1 MVTRRLLLG
10 AIAGALLSAATP
22 AAGQTLEDYSALPP
36 FVASPVTPNILI
48 LMDNSGS
55 MNLRAYPG
63 NFDPNVEYGGY
74 FDNKLCY
81 NDPSSSTAPFTPD
94 LGASKPCGPKDRWDG
109 NFLNWLT
116 TARIEATKWVMTG
129 GKCSGRTSGK
139 CLPNGRLDYED
150 GDSRLDF
157 PEAGF
162 SGPQLA
168 PYTPTWVHN
177 IASNRERC
185 LRRRL
190 GRLYIYR
197 DNSSGSCST
206 TVDRERRLLV
216 VPAVEPSGVLQQIGN
231 RARFGLMQFKDDAE
245 GAKVLAPIGGN
256 LNTMI
261 AAIDATEA
269 ATWTPLAESLYEA
282 ARYFAQV
289 APAYSSSDYPRS
301 SAKDDP
307 YYFEA
312 PTWAPT
318 SQQIPCC
325 KSFVILFTDGQP
337 TQDLNIPSALRNYA
351 VGPLNQSSTGHLD
364 VCSAYYG
371 GKSSDPC
378 VSSGSHYLDDIALWV
393 HTNDLRAPTLPV
405 IGGSGKDM
413 PGVQNLTVYTFFAFG
428 SNSNILKDAAKAGG
442 FDDINGDGVP
452 GPSPLEWDRNG
463 DGVPDTYFESSDAF
477 AMRERLFAAITDI
490 LGRSASGTSV
500 SVLATSSGGEGAVY
514 QAYFYPALFD
524 EGREVSWLGFL
535 QGIFIDDQGRLRED
549 TDEDGRLVLTRD
561 RVIQTFFDPLTG
573 ETRVR
578 RWSVDSST
586 GEPTGTPETIGLRD
600 LLPIWEAGRVLAE
613 RDLTTS
619 PRTIKT
625 WVDADG
631 DGVVDDGEFI
641 DFSTTNESALRRYLR
656 AANSTE
662 GANIIEFVRGSPVTG
677 YRSRQ
682 ITVRGTKRTWRLGDI
697 IYSSPVSV
705 GAPAERFDL
714 RYRDESYHAFFEKY
728 KNRRNVIYVGA
739 NDGMLHA
746 FNGGFFKK
754 GDDPSTPEKEQV
766 WFATTPTGTG
776 TGMPLGAELWAFVPQ
791 ELLPHL
797 KWLTQEDYD
806 KTKHVYY
813 VDGTPRIVDAKIFTE
828 ESACSTSGLDSAGCI
843 HPGGWGTVL
852 IGSMR
857 LGGGLIRVDLDGNGS
872 ANDPGEDR
880 FRSAYFALDITDPD
894 NPDPSKRVRLLWV
907 FWDTDLGFSTS
918 WPGVVRSGD
927 TTWYLVFGSGPLS
940 YTGER
945 IASATGPTGNKFT
958 SGASEYGQIFVV
970 DLATGTLVRK
980 FQTDTSDRYAF
991 MGDPVVYDLPRDY
1004 VPDVIY
1010 IGKAFGTSASRSGK
1024 LYRLL
1029 PRAEDF
1035 SSVELRALFEPGKP
1049 VLVKPTASMDRV
1061 NRLWIYGGTG
1071 RYFTS
1076 GSSGDAADSTSQM
1089 LFGIKESETSQH
1101 GCWDLDGWLSS
1112 CPTDPIPLATLV
1124 DVTGAS
1130 VAEGGALTCT
1140 TCGGAATVGEL
1151 VAGVINGGSPPK
1163 QGWYIRLTGG
1173 ERVLQESTVIGGLVL
1188 ATTFT
1193 PNTDVCSPQGTNALY
1208 SMYYQSGTAFT
1219 SSTIGLDGT
1228 TVRRKI
1234 ALGQGIASKVNVV
1247 VSEGTVTGLVQSS
1260 TGEIIQVQGIGL
1272 ASNIRSG
1279 VRAWREMSD

>member
-1 MVTRRLLLG
+1 MFTRRILLG
-10 AIAGALLSAATP
+10 AFTGALLSIAAP
-22 AAGQTLEDYSALPP
+22 AAAQTIEDYSALPP
-36 FVASPVTPNILI
+36 FVASPVTPNVLLI
-48 LMDNSGS
+48 MDNSGS
-55 MNLRAYPG
+55 MRQPAYRPSTEPY
-63 NFDPNVEYGGY
+63 DPSVKYGGY
-74 FDNKLCY
+74 FNSDLCY
-81 NDPSSSTAPFTPD
+81 DGSTSNGFTVHVPISGAP
-94 LGASKPCGPKDRWDG
+94 KPCGATGHWDG
-109 NFLNWLT
+109 NFLNWFTMSRL
-116 TARIEATKWVMTG
+116 EVTKYVMMG
-129 GKCSGRTSGK
+129 GKCAPRVAGNCYPGGSLRFESDVSSSEAYFWQETIPAAVMAANTPITTS
-139 CLPNGRLDYED
+139 
-150 GDSRLDF
+150 
-157 PEAGF
+157 
-162 SGPQLA
+162 
-168 PYTPTWVHN
+168 
-177 IASNRERC
+177 RC
-185 LRRRL
+185 LRRDSTELRVRS
-190 GRLYIYR
+190 GSSC
-197 DNSSGSCST
+197 SSGT
-206 TVDRERRLLV
+206 FTDYPLR
-216 VPAVEPSGVLQQIGN
+216 VEAFGAEPNGVIQQIGT
-231 RARFGLMQFKDDAE
+231 RARFGLMEFTSSNTAN
-245 GAKVLAPIGGN
+245 GGKVLSVVGGN
-256 LNTMI
+256 TTSMVNAIENTI
-261 AAIDATEA
+261 AS
-269 ATWTPLAESLYEA
+269 TWTPLAESLYEA
-282 ARYFAQV
+282 SRYFAQV
-289 APAYSSSDYPRS
+289 PPAYANSDYQTNTS
-301 SAKDDP
+301 NDP
-307 YYFEA
+307 YYFQQ
-312 PTWAPT
+312 PDWIPS
-318 SQQIPCC
+318 SQYVPCC

-337 TQDLNIPSALRNYA
+337 TKDQNIPSAIRNYA
-351 VGPLNQSSTGHLD
+351 VTALNQSSTGHLD
-364 VCSAYYG
+364 VCSSYYG
-371 GKSSDPC
+371 GSSSDPC
-378 VSSGSHYLDDIALWV
+378 VSDGSHYLDDVALWA
-393 HTNDLRAPTLPV
+393 HTNDLRASTLPV
-405 IGGSGKDM
+405 IGGSGKDL
-413 PGVQNLTVYTFFAFG
+413 PGMQNLTVYTFFAFG
-428 SNSNILKDAAKAGG
+428 SGARILQDAAKAGG

-452 GPSPLEWDRNG
+452 GPSSLEWDRNG

-477 AMRERLFAAITDI
+477 AMRERLMAAITDI
-490 LGRSASGTSV
+490 LARSASGTSV

-561 RVIQTFFDPLTG
+561 RVIQTFFDPLAN

-578 RWSVDSST
+578 RWAVDSST
-586 GEPTGTPETIGLRD
+586 GEPTGSPETIGLRD
-600 LLPIWEAGRVLAE
+600 LLPIWEAGRELAE
-613 RDLTTS
+613 RDLATS

-625 WVDADG
+625 WVDLDG

-641 DFSTTNESALRRYLR
+641 DFDTANESTLRRYLR

-662 GANIIEFVRGSPVTG
+662 GTNIIEFIQGSAVTG

-714 RYRDESYHAFFEKY
+714 RYRDQSYQAFFEKY
-728 KNRRNVIYVGA
+728 KNRRNVVYVGA

-754 GDDPSTPEKEQV
+754 GDDPSTTDREQV

-776 TGMPLGAELWAFVPQ
+776 SGTPLGAELWAFIPQ

-797 KWLTQEDYD
+797 KWLTGENYD

-828 ESACSTSGLDSAGCI
+828 ESACTTSGLDSAGCI

-857 LGGGLIRVDLDGNGS
+857 LGGGLIRADLDGDGS
-872 ANDPGEDR
+872 TSDPGEDR

-894 NPDPSKRVRLLWV
+894 NADASKRVRLLWV
-907 FWDTDLGFSTS
+907 YWDGDLGFSTS
-918 WPGVVRSGD
+918 WPGIVRSDD

-958 SGASEYGQIFVV
+958 SGASEYGQVYVV

-980 FQTDTSDRYAF
+980 MQTDTADRYAF

-1010 IGKAFGTSASRSGK
+1010 IGKAFGTAGSRSGK

-1029 PRAEDF
+1029 PRAADF
-1035 SSVELRALFEPGKP
+1035 SSVELTALFDPGEP
-1049 VLVKPTASMDRV
+1049 VLVKPTASMDRN

-1076 GSSGDAADSTSQM
+1076 GSSGDAADSTAQM
-1089 LFGIKESETSQH
+1089 LFGLKESETSQH
-1101 GCWDLDGWLSS
+1101 GCWNLTGWLAS
-1112 CPTDPIPLATLV
+1112 CPAAPIPVSTLV

-1130 VAEGGALTCT
+1130 VEEGGALTCG
-1140 TCGGAATVGEL
+1140 TCGGAATVGDL

-1163 QGWYIRLTGG
+1163 QGWYIKLTGG

-1272 ASNIRSG
+1272 TSNIRSG